1 MRGRLSVGC
10 IGVVAALLMA
20 TAPVASAA
28 GGLDPSFGEG
38 GLSFSPPGTAG
49 GGLSIEVHAA
59 PDGSATV
66 SSGGSGIARF
76 GPEGT
81 WDSTYAGSGVLN
93 FEPDP
98 AAAGDSEKTFR
109 PRATAVDSKGRLL
122 VFGAEYDGSQTAPS
136 GSTEGGPDLTKSEAM
151 VFRFDADGSL
161 DPTFGE
167 GAGFVRYTF
176 GVKSPDY
183 AARAVDFPMVSVV
196 AGTVDSK
203 DRPVL
208 ALGAVEGVGGCYAKG
223 NQGVEARAVAR
234 LTEGGLPDPAFGK
247 GGVVPAAGTSSFPY
261 LGIAGVDQPVVDV
274 GTTGGREPECH
285 PGATVIRLGEN
296 GARLGAFGSGG
307 VRHLKKFQLALVE
320 PSGGTVLTDTFRDRV
335 ELMRLGP
342 GGAVVKSF
350 GHKGVE
356 KLSRPGPRHATVR
369 PCGVDSQGR
378 ILMAG
383 WIGAQNERG
392 KAPKGRSAL
401 VVGRLLA
408 NGRPDPSFGEG
419 GWIFTRL
426 APGVDLEGATGSL
439 DSQGRLLVAGVTRS
453 ASETQAGRPA
463 GYVLARYLLEG

>member
-10 IGVVAALLMA
+10 IGVIAALLLA
-20 TAPVASAA
+20 IAPVAGAA
-28 GGLDPSFGEG
+28 VGLDPSFGEG

-49 GGLSIEVHAA
+49 GGASMEVEAA

-66 SSGGSGIARF
+66 SSGGSAIARF

-81 WDSTYAGSGVLN
+81 WDSSFAGSGHLS

-109 PRATAVDSKGRLL
+109 PQATAVDSKGRLL
-122 VFGAEYDGSQTAPS
+122 VFGAEYDGSQTAPT

-151 VFRFDADGSL
+151 VLRFDADGNL

-183 AARAVDFPMVSVV
+183 DDTVDFPMISAV

-208 ALGAVEGVGGCYAKG
+208 AVGAVEGVGGCYAKG
-223 NQGVEARAVAR
+223 NAGVETRAVAR
-234 LTEGGLPDPAFGK
+234 LTEAGLPDPTFGN
-247 GGVVPAAGTSSFPY
+247 GGVVPTAGTSEFPY
-261 LGIAGVDQPVVDV
+261 LGIAAVDQPVIDV

-296 GARLGAFGSGG
+296 GVRLGAFGSGG

-320 PSGGTVLTDTFRDRV
+320 PSGGTVLAHTLRDRI
-335 ELMRLGP
+335 ELTRLGP
-342 GGAVVKSF
+342 GGGVVKSF
-350 GHKGVE
+350 GHRGVA
-356 KLSRPGPRHATVR
+356 KLSRPGPRHAMVR
-369 PCGVDSQGR
+369 PVAVDSQGR

-383 WIGAQNERG
+383 SIGAQEERG
-392 KAPKGRSAL
+392 KGPKGRSAL
-401 VVGRLLA
+401 VVGRLLP

-426 APGVDLEGATGSL
+426 APGAELEGASATL
-439 DSQGRLLVAGVTRS
+439 DSQGRLLVTGVTRPS
-453 ASETQAGRPA
+453 REALA